1 MPIRDPIGSYSTIP
15 GVSDELIDA
24 SGAVRSSW
32 RPFVDHFSRLTPED
46 LSRRFARGDQYLR
59 DAGVFFRQYDPSS
72 GSAERDWPLSHM
84 PVVLH
89 DSEFSQIADGLKQRA
104 ELLEAVV
111 ADLYG
116 PARLVADGHLPAALV
131 AENPEWLRPLI
142 GVQPRSGHFL
152 HYLAFDLGRG
162 PDGNWWVLGDRTQ
175 APSGLG
181 FALENRVATRRVFSD
196 FFADANIHR
205 LAGFFRTF
213 RGSLLGLRGDA
224 DGRVAIL
231 TPGLLNDVYYEHA
244 YIARYLGF
252 MLLEGEDLTVERGQV
267 MVRTV
272 AGLKPV
278 SVLWRRLDA
287 AYADPL
293 ELNDTSQ
300 LGTPGLVGAV
310 RQGNVSLVNA
320 LGSGVLQT
328 RAFLAFLPRIC
339 QALRG
344 EALSL
349 PNIATW
355 WCGHDAERAHVRS
368 QFDRMTIGPAFST
381 RPLFEADERVVAG
394 GETIDP
400 AALDEEAFAA
410 LGTGMVGQEAVK
422 LSTTPVFA
430 DGQLMPRP
438 MSLRVFM
445 VRTETGWEV
454 MHGGYARIGRSAD
467 ATAIALQQG
476 GSVADVWIHSDNRVD
491 RDTTLTP
498 PDQTF
503 TRSQPGILPSRAAD
517 NLYWMGRYV
526 ERAEGVMRLLRAY
539 HIRTLENPRADAPLV
554 RTIADQL
561 ELLEIDPAVGVPD
574 GLRTTLDSAVISA
587 SRVRDRFSVDGWAAL
602 EELKDTADHLSAS
615 LASGP
620 AISGDEVAEAMSILL
635 RKISGFY
642 GLVHENMYRFM
653 GWRFLSI
660 GRALE
665 RAMAMTSIL
674 ARFTD
679 PDAPE
684 GSMDLAVEVGD
695 SVISHRRRYSVSTNR
710 DTVIDL
716 LALDAKNPRSV
727 LYQLEVVKDLVAELP
742 GSEVNGQLSDLS
754 RAILKVHTAVTVLRP
769 GDLDTDR
776 LLSLWGEIATVS
788 NTVTG
793 SYFK

>member
-1 MPIRDPIGSYSTIP
+1 MPIRDPIGSYSTIQ

-24 SGAVRSSW
+24 SGAVRPSW
-32 RPFVDHFSRLTPED
+32 RPFVDHISRLTPED

-59 DAGVFFRQYDPSS
+59 DAGVFFRQYDAS

-205 LAGFFRTF
+205 LASFFRTF

-231 TPGLLNDVYYEHA
+231 TPGMLNDVYYEHA

-344 EALSL
+344 ESLRL

-381 RPLFEADERVVAG
+381 RPLFEADERVIAG
-394 GETIDP
+394 GEAIDP

-410 LGTGMVGQEAVK
+410 LGNGMVGQEAVK
-422 LSTTPVFA
+422 LSTTPVFV
-430 DGQLMPRP
+430 DGQLVPRP

-445 VRTETGWEV
+445 VRTESGWEI

-476 GSVADVWIHSDNRVD
+476 GSVADVWVHSDNRVD
-491 RDTTLTP
+491 RDTSLTP

-503 TRSQPGILPSRAAD
+503 TRSQPGILPSRSAD

-539 HIRTLENPRADAPLV
+539 HIRMLENPRADAPLV

-561 ELLEIDPAVGVPD
+561 DLLEIDPAVGVPD
-574 GLRTTLDSAVISA
+574 GLCATLDSAVISA

-602 EELKDTADHLSAS
+602 EDLKDTADHLSAS
-615 LASGP
+615 LSSGP

-679 PDAPE
+679 PESPE
-684 GSMDLAVEVGD
+684 GSMDIAVEVGD
-695 SVISHRRRYSVSTNR
+695 SVISHRRRYTVSTNR

-727 LYQLEVVKDLVAELP
+727 LYQLDVVKDLVAELP
-742 GSEVNGQLSDLS
+742 GSDVNGQLSDLS
-754 RAILKVHTAVTVLRP
+754 RAILKVHTAVTVMRP
-769 GDLDTDR
+769 GELDTDR
-776 LLSLWGEIATVS
+776 LLSLWGEIADVS

-793 SYFK
+793 SYFR

>member
-1 MPIRDPIGSYSTIP
+1 MPIRDPISDYSTIP

-24 SGAVRSSW
+24 SGAVRPSW
-32 RPFVDHFSRLTPED
+32 RPFVDHISRLTPED

-59 DAGVFFRQYDPSS
+59 DAGVFFRQYDPSGPS
-72 GSAERDWPLSHM
+72 ERDWPLSHM

-89 DSEFSQIADGLKQRA
+89 DSEFSEIADGLKQRA

-205 LAGFFRTF
+205 LASFFRTF
-213 RGSLLGLRGDA
+213 RGALLGLRGDA

-293 ELNDTSQ
+293 ELNDTSR

-344 EALSL
+344 ESLRL

-368 QFDRMTIGPAFST
+368 QFERMSIGPAFST
-381 RPLFEADERVVAG
+381 RPLFEADEPIVAG
-394 GETIDP
+394 GQTIDP
-400 AALDEEAFAA
+400 GALDDAAFAA
-410 LGTGMVGQEAVK
+410 LGRGMVGQEAVK
-422 LSTTPVFA
+422 LSTTPVFV
-430 DGQLMPRP
+430 DGRLMPRP

-454 MHGGYARIGRSAD
+454 MHGGYARIGRSVD

-503 TRSQPGILPSRAAD
+503 TRSQPGILPSRSAD

-574 GLRTTLDSAVISA
+574 GLRNTLDSAVVSA

-602 EELKDTADHLSAS
+602 EDLKDTADSLSAS

-620 AISGDEVAEAMSILL
+620 AISGDEVAEAMGILL

-653 GWRFLSI
+653 GWRFLST

-674 ARFTD
+674 ARFAD
-679 PDAPE
+679 PAAPE

-742 GSEVNGQLSDLS
+742 GSEINGQLSDLS

-776 LLSLWGEIATVS
+776 LLSLWGEIADVS